1 MALPGSGYNP
11 HRVDYFISSDAGV
24 SLSVQG
30 VISTGGNETQMEEL
44 MTYLD
49 SALASFGLAYNGGTA
64 YTVIVNKSFAGD
76 TTPTSV

>member
-11 HRVDYFISSDAGV
+11 HRVDYFISSDV
-24 SLSVQG
+24 
-30 VISTGGNETQMEEL
+30 
-44 MTYLD
+44 
-49 SALASFGLAYNGGTA
+49 GLAYNGGTA